1 MADLSV
7 SMGVTGKESVT
18 GAFQEVGKAG
28 KELGDALMEHTK
40 KLAEMFVGYEAL
52 VKVMET
58 FKGVLEMGGKL
69 NDLSDQ
75 TGIAAGKLVVLQR
88 AFGNTGLEA
97 DDLGKLV
104 NKMQKFIEG
113 AGDAGSAS
121 ADKLAKIGLTTEQLK
136 AMSPDEQFQTIG
148 KAIAAISDPTEKAA
162 ASMEI
167 FGKSGGK
174 TLALFNHLDEE
185 MANAKLEVG
194 SFAKVMDGS
203 AGSFDNIDD
212 SLKEIGNKTLEFA
225 AGIMA
230 DAMPALKTLTEY
242 LKNVDA
248 TAFGQAFSAAFS
260 KGVDITL
267 SIFRDPGNLFL
278 AFGESLIYAFKSAIN
293 VLDSGIVYV
302 FEWAKNYL
310 SLMFPQA
317 AQILK
322 AEFNAAFGFVASGFG
337 KMLSEIFSGV
347 AGYLPAKFGGPLAE
361 IGNKLATVSDEWSNK
376 AAEGLATAW
385 DGISNSA
392 AKATEETHYQ
402 LQDFM
407 DSKTS
412 AEIIAARLNDAA
424 AAGSS
429 VREDMAASVESAKAM
444 AAFSDEIAKQGK
456 AFENSI
462 IGGATNFHD
471 FMSQGG
477 TSGDLAAMS
486 GLSPY
491 KSPTNVGP
499 INTGS
504 GSSSSGNGRSSGR
517 VSSAPVLSDNA
528 AANQTARDF
537 SAYTGSNQFGDA
549 GYNAGDISNRD
560 TVINNLASALSRD
573 ANRNGDAMSL
583 ADAKASA
590 AKLYDDQFNK
600 NKGPQDTG
608 SGGYNGAPGSSAS
621 AAPKSPDSGVLSQI
635 LAALTSNASS
645 FIGQINEKLPQHAL
659 V

>member
-1 MADLSV
+1 
-7 SMGVTGKESVT
+7 MGVTGKESVT
-18 GAFQEVGKAG
+18 GAFHEVGKAG

-58 FKGVLEMGGKL
+58 FKGAIEMGGKL
-69 NDLSDQ
+69 TDLADQ
-75 TGIAAGKLVVLQR
+75 TGISAGKLVILQR
-88 AFGNTGLEA
+88 AFEDNGLAA

-121 ADKLAKIGLTTEQLK
+121 AEKLAKIGLTQQELK
-136 AMSPDEQFQTIG
+136 SMSPDEQFAAIG
-148 KAIAAISDPTEKAA
+148 KAIAAIGDPTERAA
-162 ASMEI
+162 VSMEI
-167 FGKSGGK
+167 FGKSGGR
-174 TLALFNHLDEE
+174 TLALFKDFDEK
-185 MANAKLEVG
+185 MAESKREVG
-194 SFAKVMDGS
+194 SLANVMDGS
-203 AGSFDNIDD
+203 AESFHQVDIGF
-212 SLKEIGNKTLEFA
+212 KEIANKAMEFA

-230 DAMPALKTLTEY
+230 DAMPALTTLTEY

-260 KGVDITL
+260 KGIDITL
-267 SIFRDPGNLFL
+267 SVFRDPGNLFL

-293 VLDSGIVYV
+293 VLDSGIQYV

-376 AAEGLATAW
+376 AAIGLATAW

-444 AAFSDEIAKQGK
+444 AVFSDEIAKQGK

-462 IGGATNFHD
+462 VGGATNFHD
-471 FMSQGG
+471 FMAQGG
-477 TSGDLAAMS
+477 ASGDLAAMS
-486 GLSPY
+486 GISPY
-491 KSPTNVGP
+491 KSPTNAGP
-499 INTGS
+499 INTAYAG
-504 GSSSSGNGRSSGR
+504 GSSSGIGRSSGR
-517 VSSAPVLSDNA
+517 SSSAPVLSDNA
-528 AANQTARDF
+528 ASNKTAADF
-537 SAYTGSNQFGDA
+537 SAYAGSNQFGDSA
-549 GYNAGDISNRD
+549 YNSGDISNRD
-560 TVINNLASALSRD
+560 TVIANLADALSRD
-573 ANRNGDAMSL
+573 ANRNGDSL
-583 ADAKASA
+583 SFAQAKAQA
-590 AKLYDDQFNK
+590 QQMYDDQFNK
-600 NKGPQDTG
+600 NKGPQDLGSTG
-608 SGGYNGAPGSSAS
+608 GSSSNSGSNS
-621 AAPKSPDSGVLSQI
+621 ATRTSPDSGVLGRI
-635 LAALTSNASS
+635 LDALTSNSMS
-645 FIGQINEKLPQHAL
+645 FVGQLNQKLPQHAL

>member
-1 MADLSV
+1 
-7 SMGVTGKESVT
+7 MGVTGKESVT

-40 KLAEMFVGYEAL
+40 KLAEMFLGYEAL
-52 VKVMET
+52 VKVVET
-58 FKGVLEMGGKL
+58 FKGAIEMGGKL
-69 NDLSDQ
+69 TDLADQ
-75 TGIAAGKLVVLQR
+75 TGISAGKLVILQR
-88 AFGNTGLEA
+88 AFEDNGLAA

-121 ADKLAKIGLTTEQLK
+121 AEKLAKIGLTQQELK
-136 AMSPDEQFQTIG
+136 AMSPDEQFAAIG
-148 KAIAAISDPTEKAA
+148 KAIATIGDPTERAA
-162 ASMEI
+162 LSMEI
-167 FGKSGGK
+167 FGKSGGR
-174 TLALFNHLDEE
+174 TLALFKDFDEKIAE
-185 MANAKLEVG
+185 SKGEVG
-194 SFAKVMDGS
+194 SLADVMDGS
-203 AGSFDNIDD
+203 AESFHQVDIGF
-212 SLKEIGNKTLEFA
+212 KEIANKATEFA
-225 AGIMA
+225 AGILA

-242 LKNVDA
+242 LKDVDA
-248 TAFGQAFSAAFS
+248 TAFGQTFSAAFS
-260 KGVDITL
+260 KGIDITL
-267 SIFRDPGNLFL
+267 SVFRDPGNLFL

-293 VLDSGIVYV
+293 VLDSGIQYV

-310 SLMFPQA
+310 SEMFPNA

-424 AAGSS
+424 ASGSS

-456 AFENSI
+456 SFENSI

-471 FMSQGG
+471 FMAQGG
-477 TSGDLAAMS
+477 ASGDLAAMS
-486 GLSPY
+486 GISPY
-491 KSPTNVGP
+491 KSPTNAGP
-499 INTGS
+499 INTASAG
-504 GSSSSGNGRSSGR
+504 GSSSGSGRSSGR
-517 VSSAPVLSDNA
+517 ASTAPVLSDNA
-528 AANQTARDF
+528 ASNKTAADF
-537 SAYTGSNQFGDA
+537 SAYAGSNQFGDSA
-549 GYNAGDISNRD
+549 YNSGDISNRD
-560 TVINNLASALSRD
+560 TVISNLATALSRD
-573 ANRNGDAMSL
+573 ANRNGDSL
-583 ADAKASA
+583 SFADAKAQA
-590 AKLYDDQFNK
+590 AQMYDDQFNK
-600 NKGPQDTG
+600 NKGPQDQ
-608 SGGYNGAPGSSAS
+608 GSSAGGSSGGGSNS
-621 AAPKSPDSGVLSQI
+621 ATRTSPDSGVLGQI
-635 LAALTSNASS
+635 LAALKTDVSS
-645 FIGQINEKLPQHAL
+645 FVGQLNQKLPQTAL